1 MAGYRARAALTYASA
16 REPRTSPANIADLRL
31 TGQDCTVRAHC
42 ARFRSPGRKRNGL
55 VAKILVLHG
64 PNLNLLGAREPEIYG
79 RETLT
84 DINRQLVERAK
95 AAGHELAWFQSNA
108 EHELIGRIH
117 QGRDDQ
123 IAMILCN
130 AGAFT
135 HTSIAL
141 RDAFASVAIPFIEVH
156 LSNVFAR
163 ESFRHHSYLSDIAAG
178 VICGFGGDSYR
189 LALEAAIRRLA
200 TPQAE

>member
-1 MAGYRARAALTYASA
+1 M
-16 REPRTSPANIADLRL
+16 
-31 TGQDCTVRAHC
+31 
-42 ARFRSPGRKRNGL
+42 
-55 VAKILVLHG
+55 AKILVLHG
-64 PNLNLLGAREPEIYG
+64 PNLNLLGAREPAIYG
-79 RETLT
+79 RETLA
-84 DINRQLVERAK
+84 DINQRLAERAQ
-95 AAGHELAWFQSNA
+95 AAGHELVWFQSNA

-117 QGRDDQ
+117 QARDDRT
-123 IAMILCN
+123 AMILCN

-163 ESFRHHSYLSDIAAG
+163 EPFRHHSYLSGIAAG

-189 LALEAAIRRLA
+189 LALEAAIQRLSSTDA
-200 TPQAE
+200 PAAA